1 MFFLGHAR
9 NKIAINDNR
18 LIAKRVPATKESV
31 ARFREHIAPWKL
43 AMQALLQTEYFP
55 SKLAV
60 LTRRNISGKPCMDVG

>member
-31 ARFREHIAPWKL
+31 ARFREHIAP
-43 AMQALLQTEYFP
+43 
-55 SKLAV
+55 
-60 LTRRNISGKPCMDVG
+60 